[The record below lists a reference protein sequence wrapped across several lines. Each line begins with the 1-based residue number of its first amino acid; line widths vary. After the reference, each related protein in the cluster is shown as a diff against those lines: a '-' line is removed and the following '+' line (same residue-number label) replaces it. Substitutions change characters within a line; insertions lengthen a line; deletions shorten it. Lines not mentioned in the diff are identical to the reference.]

1 MLDIDHFKTI
11 NDAHGHLF
19 GDVVLRVIS
28 VRMKEALRKHD
39 LIGRVG
45 GEEFLIICPESYLE
59 DTVVVAERIRKII
72 HRETIGDGVREATV
86 TLSAGVTMQR
96 DDDTSFDR
104 LFSRADTA
112 LYKAKERGRNRVV
125 VLP

>member
-1 MLDIDHFKTI
+1 
-11 NDAHGHLF
+11 
-19 GDVVLRVIS
+19 
-28 VRMKEALRKHD
+28 MKDALRKHD

-45 GEEFLIICPESYLE
+45 GEEFLIICPESSLE

-72 HRETIGDGVREATV
+72 HREAIGDGIREATV
-86 TLSAGVTMQR
+86 ALSAGVTMQR
-96 DDDTSFDR
+96 DDDASSDK

-112 LYKAKERGRNRVV
+112 LYQAKELGRNMVV

>member
-1 MLDIDHFKTI
+1 MLDIDHFKKI

-19 GDVVLRVIS
+19 GDLVLQVVS
-28 VRMKEALRKHD
+28 VRMKEGLRKHD

-45 GEEFLIICPESYLE
+45 GEEFLVVCPESSLE
-59 DTVVVAERIRKII
+59 DTVVVAERIRKVIR
-72 HRETIGDGVREATV
+72 REAISDGVREAAV
-86 TLSAGVTMQR
+86 ALSAGVTMLR
-96 DDDTSFDR
+96 DDDRSSDK

-112 LYKAKERGRNRVV
+112 LYKAKEQGRNRVA